1 LVKRAQQG
9 DRQACEDLFTRCDGN
24 VRRWARAEV
33 GEDRADDL
41 RQEVLMRAHRKLK
54 SLDVP
59 EAFLGWLRV
68 MTRRLAYNLLK
79 RERPERRWW
88 TSAANDRSLD
98 IFELIPGRESD
109 PALEYLEEADRQ
121 ACLEI
126 IWQVV
131 ARMEPRQR
139 LLAELYYR
147 EGRSIAQIAHRL
159 GTRRKPLPEGTVKTH
174 LNRLR
179 KTIRKEVLGLGAL
192 VELPHAPMLA

>member
-1 LVKRAQQG
+1 M
-9 DRQACEDLFTRCDGN
+9 ACTGPPEYPEISE
-24 VRRWARAEV
+24 ART
-33 GEDRADDL
+33 
-41 RQEVLMRAHRKLK
+41 MRAM
-54 SLDVP
+54 
-59 EAFLGWLRV
+59 A
-68 MTRRLAYNLLK
+68 
-79 RERPERRWW
+79 
-88 TSAANDRSLD
+88 
-98 IFELIPGRESD
+98 PGAMS
-109 PALEYLEEADRQ
+109 
-121 ACLEI
+121 
-126 IWQVV
+126 VV